1 MSQKICPVCGYAN
14 DAVAKFC
21 NNCGNKFED
30 VESTEQEQS
39 EADSSANSEKT
50 DEKMSDEQVIA
61 TPTSEGSIVEGNHSP
76 QNKKRNKIVI
86 GVIAAV
92 VAILVVVGIVSSMPK
107 VTKISAKYT
116 GDKTAGTVLDSEN
129 DGINVEATYDNDT
142 KKEVSGWTI
151 EKPQT
156 LKPDNK
162 SNVTISYKDK
172 KTTLTVAC
180 DTSTAV
186 RLKLKYDGNTS
197 AGTVIDGDN
206 KDLTGVVYFKNGK
219 TKDLTSKDLK
229 ISEAATLK
237 KDKTATI
244 VAEYSGIEGTIE
256 GTLDV
261 ECSDKTPV
269 GLTVKYNGDRSDGTV
284 IDTGSSGVSAIVKY
298 KNGSTDSVDDW
309 TVVSPVTLSRDQT
322 STLEIEYEG
331 LKASVDIECSDKT
344 PVSITASY
352 SGDTEEGTTIDSG
365 ASGMKVTATFKDGST
380 KDVSDWTVKE
390 PVTLVADQT
399 STVEIHYGDVTTTVD
414 IQCSTVSE
422 EGYKASCG
430 TVSYDELL
438 RNPDAHVDEKVTFT
452 GQVLQVI
459 SGTTLN
465 AMLVEV
471 TPTSWGGYEDPVYV
485 YYLSSE
491 GNFIEDDI
499 VTIYGTAQKTYTY
512 EAVLG
517 NANTVPLIYA
527 SYVDLN

>member
-162 SNVTISYKDK
+162 SKVTISYKDK

-219 TKDLTSKDLK
+219 TK
-229 ISEAATLK
+229 
-237 KDKTATI
+237 
-244 VAEYSGIEGTIE
+244 
-256 GTLDV
+256 
-261 ECSDKTPV
+261 
-269 GLTVKYNGDRSDGTV
+269 LTVNSRYHGKKY
-284 IDTGSSGVSAIVKY
+284 
-298 KNGSTDSVDDW
+298 
-309 TVVSPVTLSRDQT
+309 
-322 STLEIEYEG
+322 
-331 LKASVDIECSDKT
+331 
-344 PVSITASY
+344 
-352 SGDTEEGTTIDSG
+352 
-365 ASGMKVTATFKDGST
+365 
-380 KDVSDWTVKE
+380 
-390 PVTLVADQT
+390 
-399 STVEIHYGDVTTTVD
+399 
-414 IQCSTVSE
+414 
-422 EGYKASCG
+422 SC
-430 TVSYDELL
+430 
-438 RNPDAHVDEKVTFT
+438 HKW
-452 GQVLQVI
+452 QLQ
-459 SGTTLN
+459 
-465 AMLVEV
+465 
-471 TPTSWGGYEDPVYV
+471 
-485 YYLSSE
+485 
-491 GNFIEDDI
+491 I
-499 VTIYGTAQKTYTY
+499 VT
-512 EAVLG
+512 
-517 NANTVPLIYA
+517 
-527 SYVDLN
+527 